1 MLHLVVVDHDAIV
14 VIDGDEALIEGAVV
28 EGVEQQAIRC
38 RGLLSGGRCLPGFDV
53 AGDQQCGKPQ
63 TGDATGAVVVLQ

>member
-1 MLHLVVVDHDAIV
+1 MVDHDAIV

-53 AGDQQCGKPQ
+53 AGDQQCGKLQ
-63 TGDATGAVVVLQ
+63 TGNATGAVVVLQ